1 MENQKKER
9 NERKTQLNKIKTKSK
24 IKRTRTKVDRKK
36 TINVYKKTENKGKK
50 SRVHLGSG
58 QSWAMKGM
66 GRGLSCVFV
75 TSGNTLGSTSKKWT
89 RMKSRSI

>member
-9 NERKTQLNKIKTKSK
+9 NKRKTQLNKIKTKSK

-75 TSGNTLGSTSKKWT
+75 TSGNTLGSTSKKLT

>member
-1 MENQKKER
+1 M
-9 NERKTQLNKIKTKSK
+9 IG
-24 IKRTRTKVDRKK
+24 KRT
-36 TINVYKKTENKGKK
+36 INIYKKTENKGKK

-75 TSGNTLGSTSKKWT
+75 TSGNTLDSTSKKWT